1 MAPHR
6 SEQLSR
12 GPRTGIYAL
21 GGLVGGVVGGL
32 VVIAVISAL
41 KAVLDLVSVQDT
53 WVIIV
58 LPVLGLALTAWLL
71 NGFARRAALAAGV
84 QLPRNSWRTFPPG
97 AIPADITGDVQS
109 CAGHEE
115 RMPWRLAP
123 IRLAAI
129 FATVGSGA
137 AMGTEAPAAYL
148 ATAAGAGICDRSRRL
163 RRLLRPA
170 ALGGGAAGVAALMA
184 IPLVGTAYVLEIGR
198 RNGAPYSLERVVAAL
213 IGGVIGWRLN
223 AVLDLELIRLVIPT
237 VPPYS
242 VREAVVAALCIGVLA
257 GAITALA
264 AAAIYRAKD
273 WQAPPVVRVVVG
285 ELVSVACAIAL
296 VHVAGPSA
304 AVGPGGGA
312 IIWAE
317 GVNALPL
324 TLLLV
329 ALLRALITTAATA
342 AGGCGG
348 VFVPFLA
355 TGDIGGRVFAPVL
368 GIGNDLAG
376 AAGAAAGIAGGYHL
390 PLTAMA
396 MVLGVG
402 GPRLSTLTC
411 LATVVI
417 AWLVGMGV
425 ASGVDWI
432 EHAWLGRRKAT
443 SD

>member
-1 MAPHR
+1 MATDLTEELA
-6 SEQLSR
+6 SW
-12 GPRTGIYAL
+12 PRLGTYVA
-21 GGLVGGVVGGL
+21 GGLVGGVAGGL
-32 VVIAVISAL
+32 IVVATISAL
-41 KAVLDLVSVQDT
+41 KVMLDTVSAQDT
-53 WVIIV
+53 WVLIV
-58 LPVLGLALTAWLL
+58 MPVIGLALASLLL
-71 NGFARRAALAAGV
+71 NGFGRRMIAPIPGD
-84 QLPRNSWRTFPPG
+84 RSRSSWRSWPPG

-109 CAGHEE
+109 CAGREE

-123 IRLAAI
+123 LRLGAI

-148 ATAAGAGICDRSRRL
+148 AAAAGAAVCDRGEKW

-170 ALGGGAAGVAALMA
+170 ALGGAAAGVAALMA

-198 RNGAPYSLERVVAAL
+198 RNGAPYSLERVIAAL
-213 IGGVIGWRLN
+213 IGGFVGWKINDALN
-223 AVLDLELIRLVIPT
+223 LDLIRLVVPK

-242 VREAVVAALCIGVLA
+242 VREGVITALCIGVLA

-273 WQAPPVVRVVVG
+273 WRAHPAVRVAVG
-285 ELVSVACAIAL
+285 GVASVAAALLL

-304 AVGPGGGA
+304 AIGPGGGA
-312 IIWAE
+312 IVWAE
-317 GVNALPL
+317 SVDALPL
-324 TLLLV
+324 TLLAV
-329 ALLRALITTAATA
+329 ALLRAAITTAATA

-355 TGDIGGRVFAPVL
+355 TGDIGGRVFAPIL

-390 PLTAMA
+390 PLTAVA

-411 LATVVI
+411 LATVLV
-417 AWLVGMGV
+417 AWLVGMAV
-425 ASGVDWI
+425 AGGVDRL
-432 EHAWLGRRKAT
+432 ERAWRGRRHAN
-443 SD
+443 

>member
-1 MAPHR
+1 MPTVLP
-6 SEQLSR
+6 EQLSLW
-12 GPRTGIYAL
+12 PRSATYAF
-21 GGLVGGVVGGL
+21 GGLVGGIVGGL
-32 VVIAVISAL
+32 IVVATISAL
-41 KAVLDLVSVQDT
+41 KFMLDSVSAQAT

-58 LPVLGLALTAWLL
+58 LPLLGLALTAWLL
-71 NGFARRAALAAGV
+71 NGFARRALTPV
-84 QLPRNSWRTFPPG
+84 SDEVLRRSWRTWPPG
-97 AIPADITGDVQS
+97 AIPADITGDVQKT
-109 CAGHEE
+109 AGSEE
-115 RMPWRLAP
+115 RFPWRLAP
-123 IRLAAI
+123 VRLAAI

-148 ATAAGAGICDRSRRL
+148 ATAAGACVADRGRRW
-163 RRLLRPA
+163 RWLLRPA

-198 RNGAPYSLERVVAAL
+198 RNGAPYSFERVVAAL
-213 IGGVIGWRLN
+213 IGGFVGWKINVALQ
-223 AVLDLELIRLVIPT
+223 LDLIRLVVPK

-242 VREAVVAALCIGVLA
+242 VREGVVTAICIGILA

-273 WQAPPVVRVVVG
+273 WQAHPVIRVAVG
-285 ELVSVACAIAL
+285 GLASVAAALLL

-312 IIWAE
+312 IVWAE
-317 GVNALPL
+317 SVNALPL
-324 TLLLV
+324 TLLAV
-329 ALLRALITTAATA
+329 ALLRAAITIAAVA

-355 TGDIGGRVFAPVL
+355 TGDIGGRVFAPIL
-368 GIGNDLAG
+368 DIGNDLAG

-390 PLTAMA
+390 PWTAIA

-411 LATVVI
+411 LATVLV

-425 ASGVDWI
+425 ASGVDRL
-432 EHAWLGRRKAT
+432 EHAWRRRRR
-443 SD
+443 

>member
-1 MAPHR
+1 MPDLT
-6 SEQLSR
+6 EQLPR

-32 VVIAVISAL
+32 IVIAVISAL
-41 KAVLDLVSVQDT
+41 KALLDLVSVQAT

-58 LPVLGLALTAWLL
+58 LPVIGLALTSVLL
-71 NGFARRAALAAGV
+71 NGFGRRALATTTV
-84 QLPRNSWRTFPPG
+84 QRPRNSWRTFPPG
-97 AIPADITGDVQS
+97 AIPADITGDVQNS
-109 CAGHEE
+109 AGCEE

-129 FATVGSGA
+129 FTTVGSGA

-148 ATAAGAGICDRSRRL
+148 ATAAGAFVCDRGRRW

-184 IPLVGTAYVLEIGR
+184 IPLVGTAYVLEIGK

-213 IGGVIGWRLN
+213 IGGLVGWQIN
-223 AVLDLELIRLVIPT
+223 SALDLELIRLVVPK

-242 VREAVVAALCIGVLA
+242 IREAAVAAVCIGVLA

-273 WQAPPVVRVVVG
+273 WQARPVVRVVAG
-285 ELVSVACAIAL
+285 GLASAAAAIAL

-304 AVGPGGGA
+304 AVGPGGGS
-312 IIWAE
+312 IVWAE
-317 GVNALPL
+317 SVDALPL
-324 TLLLV
+324 TLLMV
-329 ALLRALITTAATA
+329 ALLRAVITTAATA

-390 PLTAMA
+390 PLTAVA

-402 GPRLSTLTC
+402 GPRMSTLTC

-417 AWLVGMGV
+417 AWLVGLGV
-425 ASGVDWI
+425 ARSVDRI
-432 EHAWLGRRKAT
+432 EHAWHDRAKAT
-443 SD
+443 RH

>member
-1 MAPHR
+1 MATDLTEELT
-6 SEQLSR
+6 S
-12 GPRTGIYAL
+12 GPRLATYVA

-32 VVIAVISAL
+32 IVVATISAL
-41 KAVLDLVSVQDT
+41 KMMLDTVSAQDT

-58 LPVLGLALTAWLL
+58 MPVIGLALASLLL
-71 NGFARRAALAAGV
+71 NGVGRRVTAPV
-84 QLPRNSWRTFPPG
+84 QGGRSRRSWRSWPPG

-109 CAGHEE
+109 CAGREE

-123 IRLAAI
+123 MRLGAI

-148 ATAAGAGICDRSRRL
+148 ATAAGAAVCDRGEKW

-198 RNGAPYSLERVVAAL
+198 RNGAPYSLERVIAAL
-213 IGGVIGWRLN
+213 IGGFVGWKINDALN
-223 AVLDLELIRLVIPT
+223 LDLIRLVVPK

-242 VREAVVAALCIGVLA
+242 IREGAITALCIGVLA

-273 WQAPPVVRVVVG
+273 WRAHPAVRVAIG
-285 ELVSVACAIAL
+285 GLASIGAALLLVR
-296 VHVAGPSA
+296 VAGPSA

-312 IIWAE
+312 IVWAE
-317 GVNALPL
+317 SVDALPL
-324 TLLLV
+324 TLLAV
-329 ALLRALITTAATA
+329 ALLRAAITTAATA

-355 TGDIGGRVFAPVL
+355 TGDIGGRVFAPIL

-390 PLTAMA
+390 PLTAIA

-411 LATVVI
+411 LATVLV
-417 AWLVGMGV
+417 AWLVGIGV
-425 ASGVDWI
+425 ATGVDRI
-432 EHAWLGRRKAT
+432 ERAWRRRRRT
-443 SD
+443 TD